1 MNKEIFQ
8 RKLLALRLHAKTK
21 SKYAPHCDIPT
32 FSFEELGVPF
42 QAPIA
47 MDLRNAGICVLG
59 TTSKALTRPAN
70 ARRVC
75 RNDNNTV
82 PQRTKTKEFNLRDNL
97 WKRIN

>member
-59 TTSKALTRPAN
+59 TTSKERLPGLRMREEFVEMT
-70 ARRVC
+70 
-75 RNDNNTV
+75 TT
-82 PQRTKTKEFNLRDNL
+82 QFLKELKQKKL
-97 WKRIN
+97 I

>member
-59 TTSKALTRPAN
+59 TTSKEHLPGLRMREEFVEMT
-70 ARRVC
+70 
-75 RNDNNTV
+75 TT
-82 PQRTKTKEFNLRDNL
+82 QFLKELKQKNL
-97 WKRIN
+97 I